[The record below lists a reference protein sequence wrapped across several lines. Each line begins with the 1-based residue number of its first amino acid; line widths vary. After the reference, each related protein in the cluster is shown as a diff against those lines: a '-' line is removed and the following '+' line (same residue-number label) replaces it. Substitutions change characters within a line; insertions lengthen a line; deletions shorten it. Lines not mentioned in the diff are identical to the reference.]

1 MPEQR
6 ELAQRLVVGQL
17 SLSCQETVLSL
28 YWDSQV
34 AGR

>member
-1 MPEQR
+1 MPEQG
-6 ELAQRLVVGQL
+6 ELAQSLVVGQL

-34 AGR
+34 AGK